1 MGKIFNLLESL
12 ELTSKNTAEI
22 FSESTRDV
30 KNLKVFKDSVSDII
44 FIDDFFVG
52 DDVYIEGQYR
62 EEEATAKSAS
72 IEDIADNKRRASDF
86 FNLYKNKIICDFGCG
101 QGTFLTNTIN
111 ETKKSIGIEV
121 QDNYLKDL
129 NKNNIDCYRDIAN
142 LDDHSIDSFFLFHVL
157 EHFEDPIHHLDSIK
171 TKLVKGGKVVIEV
184 PHARDLLIKNLKIQ
198 EFIDFTL
205 WSQHLIL
212 HTRESLEKFLLKS
225 GYKNIEIYGRQ
236 RFSIANHIQWAKDK
250 IPGGHRSDIAVME
263 TPELVK
269 IYEKTLN
276 ALDATDTLIAIA
288 EN

>member
-1 MGKIFNLLESL
+1 MGKIFNILESL

-30 KNLKVFKDSVSDII
+30 ENLKVFRDSESDII

-52 DDVYIEGQYR
+52 NDVYIEGKYR
-62 EEEATAKSAS
+62 EEESTAPSAS

-86 FNLYKNKIICDFGCG
+86 FNLYENKIICDFGCG
-101 QGTFLTNTIN
+101 QGTFLSNTIN
-111 ETKKSIGIEV
+111 KTKKSIGIEV
-121 QDNYLKDL
+121 QDNYLQAL
-129 NKNNIDCYRDIAN
+129 NKNNIDCYKDIAN
-142 LDDHSIDSFFLFHVL
+142 LDDHSIEACFLFHVL
-157 EHFEDPIHHLDSIK
+157 EHFEDPIHHLESIK
-171 TKLVKGGKVVIEV
+171 AKLVKGGKVIIEV
-184 PHARDLLIKNLKIQ
+184 PHARDFLINNLKIQ
-198 EFIDFTL
+198 EFINFTL

-225 GYKNIEIYGRQ
+225 GYRNIEIYGTQ
-236 RFSIANHIQWAKDK
+236 RFSIANHIQWAKDRT
-250 IPGGHRSDIAVME
+250 PGGHRSEIAVME

-269 IYEKTLN
+269 AYEKTLN